1 MIMERWAQILI
12 GTILSSVGVFVFY
25 IIFEKFFKQCL
36 KGSQA
41 REVTSGVD
49 RIQLRVKQVARDGTN
64 SHEDR
69 EEMEQLVYE
78 EYDTEE
84 HEVLAIVLENQSA
97 TVGVSLFL
105 SDREVEYYWAS
116 FPDCCSRHT
125 SQEDVPV
132 RSFVTAVAAWAEKW
146 TLASCVNIL
155 SQDESVVRNIG
166 IKQSELWRYVRLTR
180 RVHAPTIS

>member
-1 MIMERWAQILI
+1 MERWAQILL

-25 IIFEKFFKQCL
+25 LIFEKFFKNF

-41 REVTSGVD
+41 KEVTNGVD
-49 RIQLRVKQVARDGTN
+49 RIQLRVKQMAGA
-64 SHEDR
+64 SSQEDR

-84 HEVLAIVLENQSA
+84 HEVLAIVLENESV
-97 TVGVSLFL
+97 TVAVSLFL
-105 SDREVEYYWAS
+105 SDREVEYYWTR
-116 FPDCCSRHT
+116 FPDCCSNHT

-132 RSFVTAVAAWAEKW
+132 RSFVTAVSAWAEKW

-155 SQDESVVRNIG
+155 SQDENVVRNIG
-166 IKQSELWRYVRLTR
+166 IKHSELWR
-180 RVHAPTIS
+180 